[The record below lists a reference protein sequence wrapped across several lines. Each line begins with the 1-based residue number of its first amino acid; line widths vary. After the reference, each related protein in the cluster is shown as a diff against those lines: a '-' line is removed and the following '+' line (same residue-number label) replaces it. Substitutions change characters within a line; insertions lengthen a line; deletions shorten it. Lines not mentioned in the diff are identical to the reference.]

1 MTILAPLA
9 VNSPIVLTKGC
20 QALELQKGQR
30 GRVIEITELGADYSH
45 QVRVVIEIMSPRL
58 TARVRW
64 SLYATHKNRLGDEEP
79 ALLGNV
85 SGQRIRVRR
94 GK

>member
-1 MTILAPLA
+1 MS
-9 VNSPIVLTKGC
+9 NSPLSANTYVVLTKGC
-20 QALELQKGQR
+20 QALGLHKGQR
-30 GRVIEITELGADYSH
+30 ARVIEVTELGADYSH
-45 QVRVVIEIMSPRL
+45 QVKVVIEITSPRR

-64 SLYATHKNRLGDEEP
+64 SLYATHRNRLADDEV

-85 SGQRIRVRR
+85 SGQRILLRR